1 MILNSAANHFQ
12 KLECFSSLSQML
24 TQNIQQKI
32 GVDNGE

>member
-1 MILNSAANHFQ
+1 MILNSAQIIFQ

-32 GVDNGE
+32 GVDNAE